1 MQIYYSSLSLNV
13 EVGVEEKK
21 MPKSPSP
28 NTEDIVSS
36 DSGIILF
43 FGGGGGR
50 SDFVLNEMLYMKFAF
65 SNSVL

>member
-43 FGGGGGR
+43 FLGGGL
-50 SDFVLNEMLYMKFAF
+50 DFVLNEMLYMKFAF

>member
-43 FGGGGGR
+43 FFGGGGVG
-50 SDFVLNEMLYMKFAF
+50 FCIK
-65 SNSVL
+65 